1 VFGFSKLAGS
11 IPSPDVVFHRPIS
24 KNRTPDPNAFLQNPH
39 LALDDP
45 IMPVSEIPAEQN
57 PQIHPSRLPEA
68 LLLEQCRI
76 RRTRHSGP
84 GGQHRNKVE
93 TAIEIVHEPTDIV
106 AFAAERRSQEANR
119 QVAVFRMRL
128 LLAVRVRCVRS
139 PDVQPTELWRSRC
152 QGQKINCS
160 ERHHDFPAMLAEAM
174 DAIDAKDYDVRCA
187 AAALGCSATQ
197 LIRFIAR
204 VPEALA
210 TVNTARIARGLNR
223 LQP

>member
-1 VFGFSKLAGS
+1 MPSSA
-11 IPSPDVVFHRPIS
+11 IPA
-24 KNRTPDPNAFLQNPH
+24 KPDPE
-39 LALDDP
+39 
-45 IMPVSEIPAEQN
+45 S
-57 PQIHPSRLPEA
+57 HPSRLPEA
-68 LLLEQCRI
+68 SLLEQCRI

-93 TAIEIVHEPTDIV
+93 TAIEIVHEPTGIV

-139 PDVQPTELWRSRC
+139 AEVQPTELWQSRC
-152 QGQKINCS
+152 QDMKIRCS
-160 ERHHDFPAMLAEAM
+160 ERHQDFPAMLAEAM
-174 DAIDAKDYDVRCA
+174 DAIDAKEYDLRRA
-187 AAALGCSATQ
+187 AAALSCSATQ

-204 VPEALA
+204 VPEALDA
-210 TVNTARIARGLNR
+210 VNTARIARGLNR